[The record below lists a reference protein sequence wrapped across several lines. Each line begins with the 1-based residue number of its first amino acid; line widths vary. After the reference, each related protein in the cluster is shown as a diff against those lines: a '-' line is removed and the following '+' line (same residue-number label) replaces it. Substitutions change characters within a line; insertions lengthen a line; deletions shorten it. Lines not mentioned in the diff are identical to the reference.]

1 MRAEKPINP
10 YVKVNLLEN
19 RYVTD
24 GNIWSADE
32 TIFNS
37 ETALFLVVNNQTRAI
52 LGYILH
58 TDCKH
63 EDLIL
68 EL

>member
-37 ETALFLVVNNQTRAI
+37 ETALFLVVNN
-52 LGYILH
+52 
-58 TDCKH
+58 
-63 EDLIL
+63 
-68 EL
+68 